1 MKKLISFL
9 LTAVL
14 FCGTLSGCS
23 VSAPLTSDIQTNAQ
37 SSAGDSQK
45 EDGEPIIIRIGA
57 SITPHSEILKAADEL
72 LREKGYQLD
81 IVEFDD
87 YILPN
92 LNVESGDLD
101 ANFFQHRPYLENFN
115 EENGTHLVSVV
126 VVHYEPFGLYPGK
139 TTSLDNLA
147 DGAQIAIPNDGTNE
161 ARALLLLES
170 FGLITLKEDIGMTAT
185 ILDIEENPKNL
196 QITEMAAAQ
205 LARSL
210 QDVDMAVIN
219 GNYALQAGLDLNDA
233 LATEDRNSEV
243 AQTYANALVVKEGME
258 DSDAIK
264 ALAEVLTSPEIKAFI
279 DDTYHGIFLPLF

>member
-1 MKKLISFL
+1 MSRL
-9 LTAVL
+9 
-14 FCGTLSGCS
+14 GC
-23 VSAPLTSDIQTNAQ
+23 N
-37 SSAGDSQK
+37 
-45 EDGEPIIIRIGA
+45 
-57 SITPHSEILKAADEL
+57 
-72 LREKGYQLD
+72 
-81 IVEFDD
+81 
-87 YILPN
+87 
-92 LNVESGDLD
+92 
-101 ANFFQHRPYLENFN
+101 
-115 EENGTHLVSVV
+115 
-126 VVHYEPFGLYPGK
+126 PGK

-219 GNYALQAGLDLNDA
+219 GNYALQAGLDLNEA
-233 LATEDRNSEV
+233 ACDRGQEFGSCTDLC
-243 AQTYANALVVKEGME
+243 QCFSCKEGME